1 MIRNVLALGALL
13 GRAGTEHEEDSMTFA
28 LCMWLLIAPPLAIL
42 AISGGRDTA
51 HARR

>member
-1 MIRNVLALGALL
+1 MLFI
-13 GRAGTEHEEDSMTFA
+13 
-28 LCMWLLIAPPLAIL
+28 LCMWLLIAPPIAIL